1 MSLAKNHQQLMA
13 EKSMRKSRRVL
24 MLIALGLLI
33 QVSVLWLIRDEKR
46 DLQNERARLE
56 QFERCIESKMFNP
69 VDFSQTKENA
79 SGARC
84 DTSAAPKTVSERV
97 KTPNP
102 NRQ

>member
-1 MSLAKNHQQLMA
+1 MSLSKSHQQLMA

-69 VDFSQTKENA
+69 VDFSQTNA
-79 SGARC
+79 PPEPIRMQLPIPSQNSR
-84 DTSAAPKTVSERV
+84 
-97 KTPNP
+97 
-102 NRQ
+102 

>member
-84 DTSAAPKTVSERV
+84 DMSVAPKTVRRQVES
-97 KTPNP
+97 TNP
-102 NRQ
+102 NQQ